1 MKNKKR
7 GSNAE
12 RELLHLLWRNGF
24 AVARVAGSGS
34 IPLPSCDLLAGKRYK
49 KYAIECKIVRGERR
63 YVNGKQL
70 NEFLMFAEIFGLKP
84 IIAIKF
90 LRKGWFFIDATKLN
104 KIAKQKH
111 AKQVGISFD
120 IAKKIGKNFEEFV
133 KC

>member
-12 RELLHLLWRNGF
+12 RELLHLLWQAGF

-34 IPLPSCDLLAGKRYK
+34 IPLPSCDLLAGKKHR
-49 KYAIECKIVRGERR
+49 KYAIECKIARNEKR
-63 YVNGKQL
+63 YIDGKQL

-90 LRKGWFFIDATKLN
+90 LRKGWFFINAIKLN
-104 KIAKQKH
+104 KLKQKQT
-111 AKQVGISFD
+111 KQVCISFD

-133 KC
+133 KG